1 MKILFTL
8 KSYSQET
15 RTIEK
20 AKVYDAL
27 DGTNVYIS
35 VVNDD
40 L

>member
-8 KSYSQET
+8 KSYSQEI

-20 AKVYDAL
+20 AKVYDA